1 MVLGNFTISSC
12 KGDQTLKKP
21 TGRKLK
27 TINVEDNIN
36 DDRKESIHKIRKK
49 IEDILLEREQKKLW
63 DL

>member
-1 MVLGNFTISSC
+1 M
-12 KGDQTLKKP
+12 KKP

-49 IEDILLEREQKKLW
+49 IEDILLEREQKKVVGSMR
-63 DL
+63 